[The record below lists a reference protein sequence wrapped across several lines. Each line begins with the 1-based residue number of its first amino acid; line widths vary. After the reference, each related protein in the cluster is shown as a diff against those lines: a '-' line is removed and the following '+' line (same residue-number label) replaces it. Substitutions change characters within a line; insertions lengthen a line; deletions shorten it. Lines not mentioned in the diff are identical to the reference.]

1 MHGITI
7 DPVSHV
13 ISLPFVIYIHTID
26 LAVLT
31 DHTTL
36 SNAII
41 KRNSTTTYRLNYLK
55 RHTTKKHLQPIFQ
68 SFFKNNFQLIQHSCS
83 PDPCSSIYPH
93 YLSQCSQYPSGKCTL
108 NIMCMIDSYI
118 RVFLLFFFHI
128 WDFLQIFTKN
138 CYLYLYCTFF
148 NLLEL
153 LKPEYTRII
162 SLYTIIRCKA

>member
-1 MHGITI
+1 MHLVLRGCATVRIYENLDKCEWVCKAKVPFSDDLPPHWSIGCNRMHGITI

-55 RHTTKKHLQPIFQ
+55 RHTTKKTFTANISIFFLKQFSTYTALLQSMQIPVLQFTLIIF
-68 SFFKNNFQLIQHSCS
+68 HSVAS
-83 PDPCSSIYPH
+83 TQVASVHWIS
-93 YLSQCSQYPSGKCTL
+93 CT
-108 NIMCMIDSYI
+108 
-118 RVFLLFFFHI
+118 
-128 WDFLQIFTKN
+128 
-138 CYLYLYCTFF
+138 
-148 NLLEL
+148 
-153 LKPEYTRII
+153 
-162 SLYTIIRCKA
+162 

>member
-68 SFFKNNFQLIQHSCS
+68 SFFKKHFSTYTALLQSRSLFFNLPSLSFTVQLE
-83 PDPCSSIYPH
+83 
-93 YLSQCSQYPSGKCTL
+93 YPSGNQCTL
-108 NIMCMIDSYI
+108 NIMYMIDSYI

-128 WDFLQIFTKN
+128 WDFLQIFTKKIVIN
-138 CYLYLYCTFF
+138 I
-148 NLLEL
+148 
-153 LKPEYTRII
+153 YTVR
-162 SLYTIIRCKA
+162 SLICLNY

>member
-68 SFFKNNFQLIQHSCS
+68 SFFKNNCPTYTALLQSR
-83 PDPCSSIYPH
+83 
-93 YLSQCSQYPSGKCTL
+93 SQ
-108 NIMCMIDSYI
+108 
-118 RVFLLFFFHI
+118 
-128 WDFLQIFTKN
+128 
-138 CYLYLYCTFF
+138 FF
-148 NLLEL
+148 NLPSLSFTVQLVPKWQVYTEYRVHDRL
-153 LKPEYTRII
+153 LHKSFSSVFLSHLGLFTNFHKKIVTYIYTVR
-162 SLYTIIRCKA
+162 SLICLNY

>member
-1 MHGITI
+1 MHLALRGCAPVGIYENLDKCERVCKAKVPFSDDLPPHWSIGCNRMHGITI

-68 SFFKNNFQLIQHSCS
+68 SFFKNNFPTYTALLQSMQIPVLQFTLIIFHSVASTQVASVHWISCAWS
-83 PDPCSSIYPH
+83 
-93 YLSQCSQYPSGKCTL
+93 TL
-108 NIMCMIDSYI
+108 
-118 RVFLLFFFHI
+118 
-128 WDFLQIFTKN
+128 T
-138 CYLYLYCTFF
+138 
-148 NLLEL
+148 
-153 LKPEYTRII
+153 
-162 SLYTIIRCKA
+162 

>member
-31 DHTTL
+31 HHTTL

-68 SFFKNNFQLIQHSCS
+68 SFFKNNF
-83 PDPCSSIYPH
+83 PTY
-93 YLSQCSQYPSGKCTL
+93 TA
-108 NIMCMIDSYI
+108 
-118 RVFLLFFFHI
+118 LLQSRS
-128 WDFLQIFTKN
+128 L
-138 CYLYLYCTFF
+138 FF
-148 NLLEL
+148 NLPSLSFTVQLVPKWQVYTEYHVHDRL
-153 LKPEYTRII
+153 LHKSFSSVFLSHLGLFTNFHKNFFTNIYTVR
-162 SLYTIIRCKA
+162 SLICLNY

>member
-1 MHGITI
+1 MHHFKQQWGIRMHLALRGCAPVRIYENLDKCERVCKAKVPFSDDLPPHWSIGCNRMHGITI

-68 SFFKNNFQLIQHSCS
+68 SFFKNNF
-83 PDPCSSIYPH
+83 PTY
-93 YLSQCSQYPSGKCTL
+93 TA
-108 NIMCMIDSYI
+108 
-118 RVFLLFFFHI
+118 LLQFRS
-128 WDFLQIFTKN
+128 L
-138 CYLYLYCTFF
+138 FF
-148 NLLEL
+148 NL
-153 LKPEYTRII
+153 P
-162 SLYTIIRCKA
+162 SLSFTV

>member
-55 RHTTKKHLQPIFQ
+55 RHTTKKHLQPIFR
-68 SFFKNNFQLIQHSCS
+68 SFFKNNFQLIHNPAVQIPVLQFTLIIFHSVARVPKWQVYTEYCVHDRLLRKS
-83 PDPCSSIYPH
+83 FSS
-93 YLSQCSQYPSGKCTL
+93 
-108 NIMCMIDSYI
+108 
-118 RVFLLFFFHI
+118 VFLSHLGLFTNFHKKFFTNI
-128 WDFLQIFTKN
+128 
-138 CYLYLYCTFF
+138 
-148 NLLEL
+148 
-153 LKPEYTRII
+153 YTER
-162 SLYTIIRCKA
+162 SLICLNY

>member
-1 MHGITI
+1 MHHFKQQWGITMHLALRGCAPVRIYENLDKCERVCKAKVPFSDDLPPHWSIGCNRMHGITI

-55 RHTTKKHLQPIFQ
+55 RHTTKKHLQPIFP
-68 SFFKNNFQLIQHSCS
+68 SFFLNNFQLIQHSCS
-83 PDPCSSIYPH
+83 PCRS
-93 YLSQCSQYPSGKCTL
+93 L
-108 NIMCMIDSYI
+108 
-118 RVFLLFFFHI
+118 
-128 WDFLQIFTKN
+128 
-138 CYLYLYCTFF
+138 FF
-148 NLLEL
+148 NL
-153 LKPEYTRII
+153 P
-162 SLYTIIRCKA
+162 SLSFTLS

>member
-1 MHGITI
+1 MHHFKQQLGITKHLALRGCAPVGIYENLDKCERVCKAKVPFSDDLPPHWSIGCNRMHGITI

-68 SFFKNNFQLIQHSCS
+68 SFFKNNFQLIVQHSCS

-93 YLSQCSQYPSGKCTL
+93 YLSHCSIQVASVHWISCTWSTL
-108 NIMCMIDSYI
+108 
-118 RVFLLFFFHI
+118 
-128 WDFLQIFTKN
+128 T
-138 CYLYLYCTFF
+138 
-148 NLLEL
+148 
-153 LKPEYTRII
+153 
-162 SLYTIIRCKA
+162 